1 MPLMNYVDSSRKK
14 YNLFMQKAV
23 LIMHLITKYILYTN
37 MSKKQQHEHVM
48 RLRTTVLY
56 KSRGNDGHHLSVGP
70 HV

>member
-37 MSKKQQHEHVM
+37 MSKKNNNTNM
-48 RLRTTVLY
+48 
-56 KSRGNDGHHLSVGP
+56 
-70 HV
+70 